1 MKKRLKTGSKIS
13 KNMNKKAIVLLSG
26 GLDSILAVRMML
38 EQGIEVLAVNFSAKL
53 CMCGCKKTGESA
65 AQIAAKML
73 GVPLKTIDI
82 TSDFIEII
90 KNPGH
95 GYGANIN
102 PCIDCK
108 IYMFKHAKEMMDEVG
123 ASFLVTGEV
132 LGERPMSQRMDALQM
147 IEKAAGVK
155 GILLRPLTAK
165 NLDSTLPEKEGI
177 VDREK
182 FLDIKGRSRKPQM
195 ALAEKFG
202 IDKYPNPA
210 GGCLLTDPGFAK
222 RVKDAMKHGEFVADN
237 LALLSIGRHFRPAD
251 NARLVVGRDE
261 KDNEILLSIAE
272 TGDIVFELKDHE
284 GPISILRGKDIDRLV
299 ELAAGAAVYHTKFR
313 GKKSIRVDY
322 WKKGAADKETI
333 SVKPAS
339 KEEIERL
346 RISFT

>member
-1 MKKRLKTGSKIS
+1 
-13 KNMNKKAIVLLSG
+13 MNRKAIVMLSG
-26 GLDSILAVRMML
+26 GLDSILAARLML

-65 AQIAAKML
+65 AQVAARIL

-82 TSDFIEII
+82 TSDFIEIV
-90 KNPGH
+90 KNPSH
-95 GYGANIN
+95 GYGANVN

-108 IYMFKHAKEMMDEVG
+108 IYMLKHAKDMMKEAG

-132 LGERPMSQRMDALQM
+132 LGERPMSQRMDALHI

-165 NLDSTLPEKEGI
+165 NLDPTLPEKEGI

-182 FLDIKGRSRKPQM
+182 LLGMRGRSRKPQM

-202 IDKYPNPA
+202 INKYPTPA

-222 RVKDAMKHGEFVADN
+222 RVKDAMKHGEFDADN
-237 LALLSIGRHFRPAD
+237 LALLSVGRHFRLSEK
-251 NARLVVGRDE
+251 ARLVVGRDE
-261 KDNEILLSIAE
+261 GENSVLESLVAP
-272 TGDIVFELKDHE
+272 GDIIFELTEHE
-284 GPISILRGKDIDRLV
+284 GPLSVLRGGAKEEEFIRLSAGI
-299 ELAAGAAVYHTKFR
+299 AAYQTKFR
-313 GKKSIRVDY
+313 AEKSIKVDY
-322 WKKGAADKETI
+322 WTKAAADKKTI

-346 RISFT
+346 RI